1 MHLSGR
7 SAWNTTCRERLTR
20 LSHAGHSLTF
30 ACDQAGRLTRLTN
43 ENGEHATFAWDT
55 MDRLTQERPDRL
67 LSPKTR
73 CANGATR
80 PDCLFFAAHGLRKA
94 ICRRIAEA
102 EGDVFKVMAVSRY
115 TDIKEAQKYCDRFNR
130 KGQTNS
136 AITGVPD
143 EVVGEPNLTNPS

>member
-1 MHLSGR
+1 MQLSGR

-55 MDRLTQERPDRL
+55 MDRLTQERPDRT

-80 PDCLFFAAHGLRKA
+80 PDCLFLLPMGCVRPSVAGSRRPKA
-94 ICRRIAEA
+94 MC
-102 EGDVFKVMAVSRY
+102 SRLW
-115 TDIKEAQKYCDRFNR
+115 R
-130 KGQTNS
+130 S
-136 AITGVPD
+136 AGIPI
-143 EVVGEPNLTNPS
+143 SKKH